1 MPNED
6 RFYSWVDEGETP
18 VLVLSGMID
27 TGTSWYEDAV
37 TPKAFRDALDAHAGR
52 DIIVSIN
59 SPGGDVFAG
68 FEIYNMLAERKGGTT
83 VRVVGLAASAASY
96 IAMAADPGRLQMSRA
111 SMMMI
116 HNPWTCAH
124 GNAEALRKSAEVLD
138 EIGAIMEDIYMQRAT
153 CEREKLKD
161 MLAHERYLS
170 PTEEME
176 NGLCDEIVD
185 LFEADDTE
193 DGAGAAAAMM
203 GRYAAMSVD
212 GVRAIRGKM
221 TIGAPKNA
229 ARQTE
234 KPAAE
239 AEGEDNNDYLAMA
252 DALIADMR

>member
-1 MPNED
+1 M
-6 RFYSWVDEGETP
+6 FYSWVDEGETP
-18 VLVLSGMID
+18 VLVLSGRID

-37 TPKAFRDALDAHAGR
+37 TPRAFRAALDAHAGR
-52 DIIVSIN
+52 DILVSIN

-83 VRVVGLAASAASY
+83 VRVVGIAASAASY

-116 HNPWTCAH
+116 HNPWAAVQ
-124 GNAEALRKSAEVLD
+124 GNAQELRRNAEVLD

-153 CEREKLKD
+153 CEREKLRD

-170 PTEEME
+170 PTEAME

-185 LFEADDTE
+185 LFEADDAE
-193 DGAGAAAAMM
+193 DGAGAAAMM
-203 GRYAAMSVD
+203 GRYAAMSAD
-212 GVRAIRGKM
+212 GVRAIRSKM

-234 KPAAE
+234 KPADE